1 MIYWTKRI
9 KVHSEEFGEVFTND
23 FEVIKE
29 SDSDFV
35 EDGDGFE
42 INMNG
47 ISYEDYLKDTSKYVI
62 EKGVLNCIPLEMVGE

>member
-1 MIYWTKRI
+1 MIYWTKRV

-42 INMNG
+42 IDMNG
-47 ISYEDYLKDTSKYVI
+47 IEYEEYLSDI
-62 EKGVLNCIPLEMVGE
+62 EGYKIDGGRLYRVE

>member
-1 MIYWTKRI
+1 MCLV
-9 KVHSEEFGEVFTND
+9 KVYSEEFGEVLTDD

-47 ISYEDYLKDTSKYVI
+47 IDYKDYIENPNGYKV
-62 EKGVLNCIPLEMVGE
+62 EKGKLYKI

>member
-1 MIYWTKRI
+1 MIYWTKRV

-47 ISYEDYLKDTSKYVI
+47 ISYEDYLQDTSKYEVV
-62 EKGVLNCIPLEMVGE
+62 KGNLVLK

>member
-1 MIYWTKRI
+1 MIYWTKRV

-42 INMNG
+42 IDMNG
-47 ISYEDYLKDTSKYVI
+47 IEYEDYLSDI
-62 EKGVLNCIPLEMVGE
+62 EGYKIDGGRLYRVK

>member
-1 MIYWTKRI
+1 MIYWTKRV

-42 INMNG
+42 IDMNG
-47 ISYEDYLKDTSKYVI
+47 IEYEEYLSDIAAHKIDGGRLYRV
-62 EKGVLNCIPLEMVGE
+62 E